1 MVYQAPRVTE
11 VGSVRDLTLGLNP
24 FADVKDNNMWFPLS
38 HNPTDPKPPVG
49 SR

>member
-1 MVYQAPRVTE
+1 MYQPPQLTE

-24 FADVKDNNMWFPLS
+24 FAEVKDNSFFFFLKHDPK
-38 HNPTDPKPPVG
+38 DPKPPVG